1 MESINIRDILGYR
14 FLSGVQYSP
23 DGNRAAFVAAQS
35 NEEDNCY
42 ERRLWLYEC
51 ADSSLHQLTDIGK
64 EDSFVWEDDTL
75 ILFPAVRSSSEKKR
89 ASSGEKFTPYYRLC
103 VSCGGEAL
111 SAFTLPFAAGQM
123 KKLSDGLW
131 AVAGTVDCAVPDY
144 YAMDKEGREKVDQ
157 AQKDEKDYEVF
168 TETPFW
174 ANGGGVTSGM
184 RTGLFLYDEK
194 TNTCR
199 RMTEPGF
206 DLDSFEL
213 FNGRLYIMGETE
225 NTPGIRDH
233 FSLYELTF
241 SDGIEK
247 AELRKIRAYEHFY
260 GQSLVPAGDTLLLV
274 ASEGKRH
281 GLNENSWF
289 YRVSTEDGSLSV
301 LRAEE
306 YSCYSSVGSDC
317 RLGGG
322 AQMAAS
328 GNTLYHLTTREGNS
342 CLYAL
347 TPDGEDRPIV
357 VKDGSIDLLAVSDH
371 HKKALI
377 VAMYDM
383 KLQELYEA
391 DLDSGDLRQL
401 SHFND
406 SALEGKYVASPI
418 PLQIESEGLPI
429 GGWVLLPKDYD
440 PSKKYPAVLDIHG
453 GPKTVYGSVFYHEM
467 QVWAGM
473 GYFVFFCNPKGSD
486 GRDNLFMD
494 IRGHY
499 GETDYKNLMD
509 FTDAVLARYPAI
521 DQTRVCETGGSY
533 GGFMTNWIIGHT
545 DRFVCAASQ
554 RSIANWLSFYGVSDI
569 GVTFGSDQC
578 GADPFDSPEKMW
590 EQSPMRYAANVSTPT
605 LFIHSDED
613 YRCPMAEG
621 LQMYTSIASRGIPS
635 RLVLFHGEN
644 HELSRSGKPKHRLRR
659 LEEITGWF
667 EKYAK
672 K

>member
-1 MESINIRDILGYR
+1 
-14 FLSGVQYSP
+14 
-23 DGNRAAFVAAQS
+23 
-35 NEEDNCY
+35 
-42 ERRLWLYEC
+42 
-51 ADSSLHQLTDIGK
+51 
-64 EDSFVWEDDTL
+64 
-75 ILFPAVRSSSEKKR
+75 
-89 ASSGEKFTPYYRLC
+89 
-103 VSCGGEAL
+103 
-111 SAFTLPFAAGQM
+111 
-123 KKLSDGLW
+123 
-131 AVAGTVDCAVPDY
+131 
-144 YAMDKEGREKVDQ
+144 
-157 AQKDEKDYEVF
+157 
-168 TETPFW
+168 
-174 ANGGGVTSGM
+174 
-184 RTGLFLYDEK
+184 
-194 TNTCR
+194 
-199 RMTEPGF
+199 
-206 DLDSFEL
+206 
-213 FNGRLYIMGETE
+213 
-225 NTPGIRDH
+225 
-233 FSLYELTF
+233 
-241 SDGIEK
+241 
-247 AELRKIRAYEHFY
+247 
-260 GQSLVPAGDTLLLV
+260 
-274 ASEGKRH
+274 
-281 GLNENSWF
+281 
-289 YRVSTEDGSLSV
+289 
-301 LRAEE
+301 
-306 YSCYSSVGSDC
+306 
-317 RLGGG
+317 
-322 AQMAAS
+322 MAAS